1 LVPTQV
7 VAWKRFKFLV
17 QNGWVIEAQQELSTL
32 PQPVSVSGQWK
43 WIQLLSKSGQH
54 QAATILLNRLLENE
68 GFLRHPSYMNSVF
81 PKDYSQWIEIEAKK
95 YNLDPDL
102 VRGLIRQES
111 AFSLKAVSTSNAL
124 GLMQMIPPTAEEVSR
139 RLKLK
144 IQIPGD
150 MYRPEINIPM
160 GTFYI
165 SDMLGQFSQNV
176 PMALGAYNAG
186 PHRLRTWLE
195 LRSDVYSLKENH
207 SSQPIDEIWFDEL
220 PWYETS
226 FYIKAIL
233 RNILVYR
240 LIDKGPVAFKP
251 IFWSD
256 LTLKK
261 TDTAGSPIVK

>member
-1 LVPTQV
+1 
-7 VAWKRFKFLV
+7 V
-17 QNGWVIEAQQELSTL
+17 QNGWILEAQQELSMI

-43 WIQLLSKSGQH
+43 WVQLLSKTGQH
-54 QAATILLNRLLENE
+54 HAASLLLNRLLENE
-68 GFLRHPSYMNSVF
+68 TDLRHPTYMNTIF
-81 PKDYSQWIEIEAKK
+81 PKDYSQWIESESKK
-95 YNLDPDL
+95 YSLDPDL
-102 VRGLIRQES
+102 IRGLIRQES
-111 AFSLKAVSTSNAL
+111 AFSLRAVSTSNAL

-144 IQIPGD
+144 VQIPQD
-150 MYRPEINIPM
+150 MYRPEVNIPM

-186 PHRLRTWLE
+186 PHRLRAWLE
-195 LRSDVYSLKENH
+195 LRPDVYALKENH

-220 PWYETS
+220 PWSETS

-240 LIDKGPVAFKP
+240 LIDKSPVVFKP